1 MSECNTCGDRR
12 LVGGFLPA
20 WCPDCGP
27 ASHAK
32 PPAFVHPSN
41 MSTIIDVLETDRDS
55 LRSDLSRLSR
65 ELEAMTVER
74 NNLSIDL
81 DAYKMLGLIHPDE
94 AAPIVA
100 AERDRAIQERDEA
113 IEEREADEAERA
125 DIMATINR
133 VVNERDSARDSA
145 RMMSAAYD
153 RKVAECHALTSS
165 VAELKRELGR
175 VMPVYLAAVKLYELD
190 EADAM
195 AGEGLSP
202 RFPGT
207 FAALSALYEAIDSTP
222 KPGDS

>member
-1 MSECNTCGDRR
+1 MSNGSTSELWRER
-12 LVGGFLPA
+12 L
-20 WCPDCGP
+20 
-27 ASHAK
+27 
-32 PPAFVHPSN
+32 
-41 MSTIIDVLETDRDS
+41 LESERDS
-55 LRSDLSRLSR
+55 ARIERDEAEREADRIRSDLSRLSR

-74 NNLSIDL
+74 DELQRAADRVRRHPMAPERCPECSWTNVNLMNYGMSGEP
-81 DAYKMLGLIHPDE
+81 KWMCHGC
-94 AAPIVA
+94 
-100 AERDRAIQERDEA
+100 
-113 IEEREADEAERA
+113 
-125 DIMATINR
+125 ATF
-133 VVNERDSARDSA
+133 
-145 RMMSAAYD
+145 
-153 RKVAECHALTSS
+153 ALSS